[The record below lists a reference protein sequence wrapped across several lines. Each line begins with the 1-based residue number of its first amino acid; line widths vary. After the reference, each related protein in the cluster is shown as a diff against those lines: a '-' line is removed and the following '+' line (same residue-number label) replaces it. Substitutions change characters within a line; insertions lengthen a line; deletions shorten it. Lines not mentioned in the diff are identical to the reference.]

1 MSNKTV
7 EAISELE
14 KITEDFRF
22 AFGSL
27 TSEQLN
33 WKPAAESWSIAQ
45 CVDHLIK
52 SNDEVQPAIDAK
64 LAGGKNS
71 FLESWSPLT
80 GFFGG
85 FLKKS
90 LMKDSRKFKAPS
102 KNIVP
107 ASNIEAGIFDRFA
120 ENQKGVIE
128 SIRAMEKLDLDKTVI
143 TSPFVK
149 VMTYRLSDGLG
160 ILVEHEKRH
169 YRQAKRVAETKGF
182 PANG

>member
-1 MSNKTV
+1 MKNDTSAVTT
-7 EAISELE
+7 EIEQ
-14 KITEDFRF
+14 ITEDFRT
-22 AFGSL
+22 AFGSF
-27 TSEQLN
+27 SDKQLN

-45 CVDHLIK
+45 CIDHLIK
-52 SNDEVQPAIDAK
+52 SNDEVQPVIDAK

-90 LMKDSRKFKAPS
+90 LMSDKRKFKAPS

-107 ASNIEAGIFDRFA
+107 PSEIEPGIVERFTA
-120 ENQKGVIE
+120 NQQKVIE
-128 SIRAMEKLDLDKTVI
+128 DIQAMAELDWDKTVI
-143 TSPFVK
+143 TSPFLRI
-149 VMTYRLSDGLG
+149 MTYRLRDGLG

-169 YRQAKRVAETKGF
+169 FRQAKRVTQVDGF
-182 PANG
+182 PN